1 MMRWGEWL
9 VRTSTYAS
17 TLLIELSEGDST
29 GGDDDS
35 VMTLMRVIQQ
45 RAGS

>member
-29 GGDDDS
+29 GGDDD
-35 VMTLMRVIQQ
+35 VTV
-45 RAGS
+45 GSSSSERET